1 MEKLNKDLRPDKKL
15 AAVCGLFCPGCS
27 LLIGTHEEPAR
38 LEGMAARMGRTVDE
52 LRCNGC
58 RSDKQ
63 CFYCT
68 SMCQMKTCAAGKGVD
83 FCGECNE
90 FPCETLKA
98 FQKERPHRIELW
110 DSLRQIRESGW
121 EVWFRDEARRYACE
135 RCGALNSAYHSRCRS
150 CGVSPSCA
158 YVKDHGDEV
167 ARFMAK

>member
-27 LLIGTHEEPAR
+27 LLIATHEEPAR

-58 RSDKQ
+58 RSDRQ

-68 SMCQMKTCAAGKGVD
+68 SMCQMKACAAGKGVD
-83 FCGECNE
+83 FCGDCGEY
-90 FPCETLKA
+90 PCEMLKT

-110 DSLRQIRESGW
+110 DSLKQIREAGW
-121 EVWFRDEARRYACE
+121 EAWFRDKTRHYACE
-135 RCGALNSAYHSRCRS
+135 QCGVLNSAYHPRCRA
-150 CGVSPSCA
+150 CGAAPSCA
-158 YVKDHGDEV
+158 YVREHGDEV
-167 ARFMAK
+167 LRFMGK